1 MTFSTNVLMTAQEC
15 DALIAENSSQ
25 KNTLLIKRT
34 KVANAIATNTS
45 MVTLIPAELAAI
57 TAKITQAQGQLTATT
72 DVLEQRNL
80 SIEINSLENQQMRL
94 MTQAESMTGPDLLE
108 KQLVL
113 SKIDK
118 EVEAL
123 QEYDVALTSRK
134 TELTAAAA

>member
-123 QEYDVALTSRK
+123 SEYDVALTSRK

>member
-15 DALIAENSSQ
+15 EALIAENSSQ
-25 KNTLLIKRT
+25 KNTLLIRRT

-57 TAKITQAQGQLTATT
+57 TAKITQAQGQLTNAT

-123 QEYDVALTSRK
+123 QEYDVALTARK